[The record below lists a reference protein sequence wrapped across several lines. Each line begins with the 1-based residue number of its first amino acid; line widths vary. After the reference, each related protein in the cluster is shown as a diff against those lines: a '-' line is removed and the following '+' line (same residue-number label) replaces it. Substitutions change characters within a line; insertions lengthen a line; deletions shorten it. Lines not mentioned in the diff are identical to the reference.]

1 MNPTGHMQP
10 GVKRV
15 AEDVGM
21 SSPRL
26 ERAYSLLRRAVE
38 EGKVMGCTVRI
49 SRNGESLEPQAFGRR
64 SIIEDSPVQ
73 PDTIFLTA
81 SVTKPVTATAA
92 MMLIERGSIRL
103 DDPVCSIVPE
113 FGDGGQ
119 RNRILVR
126 HLLSHTSG
134 LPDQLPEN
142 RELRSQHVTLDTF
155 ILKTYRTPILFEP
168 GTRFSY
174 QSAGMTMLMDIVQ
187 HVTGMSLAE
196 FARREIFEPLG
207 MNDTSFGVDWSKSG
221 RVSQVNVPS
230 GSFQYGEADAVSW
243 NWNSRYWWSLG
254 SPWGGMVSTQAD
266 LTRLLNMF
274 LDGGSLVTRQ
284 ILSPETVKVMT
295 TNQVGTF
302 LSIPEDIRYNNPWGF
317 GWALKSPFNPVFGDL
332 VSPRTFGHWGAT
344 GTVVWADPQTS
355 LTCVVLTNQPFDG
368 IARLLGMFS
377 NAVVGSLMAHQ

>member
-1 MNPTGHMQP
+1 MNPNLHMQP
-10 GVKRV
+10 GLKRV
-15 AEDVGM
+15 AEDVGL
-21 SSPRL
+21 SWPRL

-119 RNRILVR
+119 RDRILVR

-142 RELRSQHVTLDTF
+142 RELRSQHATLDTF
-155 ILKTYRTPILFEP
+155 IRKTYRTPILFEP

-187 HVTGMSLAE
+187 HVTDMSLAE

-295 TNQVGTF
+295 TDQVGTF
-302 LSIPEDIRYNNPWGF
+302 LSIPEDVRYNNPWGF

>member
-1 MNPTGHMQP
+1 MQP
-10 GVKRV
+10 GLKRV
-15 AEDVGM
+15 AEDVGL
-21 SSPRL
+21 SWPRL

-119 RNRILVR
+119 RDRILVR

-142 RELRSQHVTLDTF
+142 RELRSQHATLDTF
-155 ILKTYRTPILFEP
+155 IRKTYRTPILFEP

-187 HVTGMSLAE
+187 HVTDMSLAE

-295 TNQVGTF
+295 TDQVGTF
-302 LSIPEDIRYNNPWGF
+302 LSIPEDVRYNNPWGF